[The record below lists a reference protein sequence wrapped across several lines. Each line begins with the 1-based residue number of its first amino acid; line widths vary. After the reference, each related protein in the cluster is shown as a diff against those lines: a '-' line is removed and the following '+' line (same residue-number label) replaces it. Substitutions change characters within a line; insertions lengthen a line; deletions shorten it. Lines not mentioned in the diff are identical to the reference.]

1 VQSVYIPVAQ
11 AVLELTRSDSEKAIT
26 LLAPTRRYELGSSW
40 GFLPIYIRGLVYLG
54 GHQATE
60 AADEFQRIVANR
72 GVAPLAPEWA
82 LAHVQLGR
90 AYAMSGNVAGAKAA
104 YQDFLTL
111 WKDADPDI
119 PILKQA
125 KAEYAKLQ

>member
-1 VQSVYIPVAQ
+1 MTPQ
-11 AVLELTRSDSEKAIT
+11 AY
-26 LLAPTRRYELGSSW
+26 LLARNGAGAVTEFHKILEHRSLVANGMLGS
-40 GFLPIYIRGLVYLG
+40 
-54 GHQATE
+54 
-60 AADEFQRIVANR
+60 
-72 GVAPLAPEWA
+72 
-82 LAHVQLGR
+82 LAHLQLGR
-90 AYAMSGNVAGAKAA
+90 AYTMAGDTVKGKAA